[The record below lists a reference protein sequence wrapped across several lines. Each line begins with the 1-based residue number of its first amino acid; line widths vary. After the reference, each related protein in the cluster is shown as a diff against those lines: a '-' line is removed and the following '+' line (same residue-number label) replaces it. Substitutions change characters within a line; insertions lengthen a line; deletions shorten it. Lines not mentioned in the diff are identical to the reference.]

1 MIRGTVAFAG
11 VLVPSLSLS
20 PTSCS
25 RLQANGPVIKVQR
38 SSVWI
43 LGFCTKAV
51 FVLVTLGEK
60 AHRFRAALQ
69 TLTVVFAKIS
79 IGKLL

>member
-43 LGFCTKAV
+43 LGFCTN
-51 FVLVTLGEK
+51 TT
-60 AHRFRAALQ
+60 RNFRL
-69 TLTVVFAKIS
+69 
-79 IGKLL
+79 